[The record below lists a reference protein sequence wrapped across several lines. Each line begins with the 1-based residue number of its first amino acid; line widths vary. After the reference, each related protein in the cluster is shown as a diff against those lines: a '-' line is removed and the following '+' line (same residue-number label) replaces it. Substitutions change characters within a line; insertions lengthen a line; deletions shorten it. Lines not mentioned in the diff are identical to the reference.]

1 MFGMPG
7 KKLPLFPFASFPL
20 LFGHRGCP
28 HAAPENTL
36 AAFQKIL
43 DFDIPGVEFD
53 VHRCGSGELVVIHD
67 DNLKRVTGYEALV
80 AETDYSVLKTLDAGS
95 WFGEEYRGEKIPL
108 LDEVLDFF
116 GKGVYFDI
124 EIKHRNKQCGP
135 TEQALVEAVR
145 RHGITDR
152 VMISSFNPYA
162 LGEVR
167 RLDKSVRTAHIYID
181 HEESPR
187 MLRHGAGRF
196 LCLPDVLKPEQKQVG
211 RRSMFFTGALE
222 GYPVI
227 PWTVDQPEE
236 ALRLLALGA
245 SGIIS
250 NVPETMQSLFP
261 R

>member
-1 MFGMPG
+1 MVGMPK

-20 LFGHRGCP
+20 LFGHRGCSR
-28 HAAPENTL
+28 AAPENTF

-43 DFDIPGVEFD
+43 DFGIPGVEFD

-67 DNLKRVTGYEALV
+67 DNLKRVTAYDALV
-80 AETDYSVLKTLDAGS
+80 AETDYSVIETLDAGS
-95 WFGEEYRGEKIPL
+95 WFGEDFRGEKVPL
-108 LDEVLDFF
+108 LDEALELF
-116 GKGVYFDI
+116 GNSVYFDI

-152 VMISSFNPYA
+152 VMISSFNPYV
-162 LGEVR
+162 LKEVR

-187 MLRHGAGRF
+187 LLRHGAGRF
-196 LCLPDVLKPEQKQVG
+196 LCRPDALKPEQRQVG

-227 PWTVDQPEE
+227 PWTVDRPEE
-236 ALRLLALGA
+236 ARRLLALGV

-250 NVPETMQSLFP
+250 NVPEALQSLFL